1 MDEKKKELEN
11 EEIINVCGDD
21 CDCDCCD
28 GDWTDEK
35 ILLINENGEE
45 VEFMVDDQFDF
56 EDKTYLVLCENE
68 DSDDAF
74 LFRVDEDENG
84 ELLIKEVE
92 DEDEYERVSAYYF
105 EN

>member
-1 MDEKKKELEN
+1 MNEKKQECEN
-11 EEIINVCGDD
+11 EELTGKCSCG
-21 CDCDCCD
+21 CDECNE

-56 EDKTYLVLCENE
+56 EDATYLVLCENE
-68 DSDDAF
+68 DSEDAF
-74 LFRVDEDENG
+74 LFKVDEDENG

-92 DEDEYERVSAYYF
+92 DENEYERVSAYYF